1 MVPVLIC
8 VGLLLTCVA
17 PQLTSSLSLVQED
30 WVDKAAGVI
39 TERIGRY
46 AAHEIKFNLMAVC
59 RWALC
64 VWWGWGCRW
73 GWRWAGDVEST
84 QRQPAYVQ
92 EVRWQACMQAGSYAG
107 WQLPAPRGGCS
118 PGSCRGIRQGGV
130 GRLTCPFP
138 SPISWRGLPAGIIT
152 QSASHFCP
160 PLQEAHGPALG
171 DESDRAAQPPL
182 LTHSAHLPLPPAHLP
197 GRNRKDLLH
206 EEVERQR
213 RLQARI
219 QAKLDK
225 SAAPQVGAWGWCL
238 GCACGCAIPCWW
250 QGGAWGVGEHV
261 HVGGWGAP

>member
-1 MVPVLIC
+1 MVQVLIC

-138 SPISWRGLPAGIIT
+138 SPISWRGLPAGILA

-160 PLQEAHGPALG
+160 PC
-171 DESDRAAQPPL
+171 
-182 LTHSAHLPLPPAHLP
+182 
-197 GRNRKDLLH
+197 RKRMDLLQVMNQTELPSLPCSH
-206 EEVERQR
+206 TAPTCPSPPPTSRAGTARTCYMRRWSGSGGCRPASRPSWTSRQLH
-213 RLQARI
+213 RLV
-219 QAKLDK
+219 
-225 SAAPQVGAWGWCL
+225 PGVGAWG
-238 GCACGCAIPCWW
+238 
-250 QGGAWGVGEHV
+250 VRV
-261 HVGGWGAP
+261 DVRFHVGGRAGPGVWASTCM